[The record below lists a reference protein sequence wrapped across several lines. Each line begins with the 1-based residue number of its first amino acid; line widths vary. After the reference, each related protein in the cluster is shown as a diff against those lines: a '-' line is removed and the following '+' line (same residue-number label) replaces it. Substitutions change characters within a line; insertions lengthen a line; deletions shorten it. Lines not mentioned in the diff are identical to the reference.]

1 MAKEGSNIGSI
12 VDTALGVFDTAT
24 ADALDLDKSKKQEK
38 KMKKQIQEQEKK
50 AKIEQGKEKDK
61 QKKSEMNFYE
71 SLRQGNLGLLK
82 PKNNQTIG

>member
-1 MAKEGSNIGSI
+1 MAKEGSNIGSV
-12 VDTALGVFDTAT
+12 VDTALGVFDTGT
-24 ADALDLDKSKKQEK
+24 ADIFDLDKSKKQEK

-50 AKIEQGKEKDK
+50 AKIEQGKEKEK